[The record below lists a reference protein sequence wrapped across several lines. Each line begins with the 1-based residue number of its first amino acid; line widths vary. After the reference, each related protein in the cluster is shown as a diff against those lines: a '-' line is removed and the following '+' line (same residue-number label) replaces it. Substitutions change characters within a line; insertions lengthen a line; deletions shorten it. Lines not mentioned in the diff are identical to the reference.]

1 MSGKAFT
8 NGSPPLLLHA
18 FATFAV
24 GGAQMRFATLA
35 NAFGDRYRH
44 IVVAMDGN
52 HACARLLSPALDL
65 RCEPIEAP
73 EEVRRSGNVRRFRD
87 LLRRFAPDL
96 LITYNWGAIES
107 GRWPTSP
114 AWSATSMSRTA
125 SVRKNATHR
134 YADAY

>member
-1 MSGKAFT
+1 MSGKAST

-35 NAFGDRYRH
+35 NAFGDGYRH
-44 IVVAMDGN
+44 IVVAMDGD
-52 HACARLLSPALDL
+52 HACARLLSAALDL

-73 EEVRRSGNVRRFRD
+73 KRATLGNVRRFRG

-96 LITYNWGAIES
+96 LVTYN
-107 GRWPTSP
+107 
-114 AWSATSMSRTA
+114 
-125 SVRKNATHR
+125 
-134 YADAY
+134 